1 MCRRTQ
7 RTTASSELSQGVR
20 CRLSREQDGGFM
32 EKPVFAL
39 GLILGLAATSG
50 AAVAADLPTQPIEPP
65 PVFSEQPSSIDLHGF
80 SDTSLKNDYITP
92 RGLLVTNRGATIQS
106 VDLLILDVFKNPT
119 GTISDVSF
127 VGGTFV
133 DINPGFQAPNTD
145 AFNEIDY
152 IGGVSVKIGK
162 NWTLSA
168 QYIQFDSPQSA
179 FFVERNAEF
188 GVKYDDSGWNPV
200 LPLNPYAK
208 LFYTFK
214 GQSSAVVT
222 GHTATFDVEVGAVP
236 AYDLALRGVP
246 VVLTAPTWVTVG
258 PSEFWGGASNFG
270 VFSTGLVATVP
281 LPGIPSVGSVLPHA
295 SVHFGVQYYRILN
308 DRLLLAQTLVG
319 TGVYSTHSNV
329 VVPSLGVTV
338 SF

>member
-1 MCRRTQ
+1 
-7 RTTASSELSQGVR
+7 
-20 CRLSREQDGGFM
+20 M

-39 GLILGLAATSG
+39 GLTLGLAAMSGG
-50 AAVAADLPTQPIEPP
+50 AAAADLPTQTVDH
-65 PVFSEQPSSIDLHGF
+65 PVIFTEQPSSIDLHGF

-92 RGLLVTNRGATIQS
+92 RGLLVTNKGATIQS
-106 VDLLILDVFKNPT
+106 IDLLILDVFKNPN
-119 GTISDVSF
+119 GIISDVSF
-127 VGGTFV
+127 VGGTFL
-133 DINPGFQAPNTD
+133 DINPGFQAPNTK

-152 IGGVSVKIGK
+152 IGGISVKIGK
-162 NWTLSA
+162 SWTLSA
-168 QYIQFDSPQSA
+168 QYLQFDSPQSA

-188 GVKYDDSGWNPV
+188 GVKYDDSDWNKV

-236 AYDLALRGVP
+236 AYDLAPHGVP
-246 VVLTAPTWVTVG
+246 IVLTAPTWITVG

-281 LPGIPSVGSVLPHA
+281 LPGVPSVATFSPHA

-319 TGVYSTHSNV
+319 TGVFSTHSNV
-329 VVPSLGVTV
+329 VVPSVGVTV